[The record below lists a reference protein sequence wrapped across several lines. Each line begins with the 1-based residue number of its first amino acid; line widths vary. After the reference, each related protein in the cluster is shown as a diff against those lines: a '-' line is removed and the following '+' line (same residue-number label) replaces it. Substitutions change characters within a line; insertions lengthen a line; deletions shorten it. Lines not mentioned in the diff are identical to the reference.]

1 MHCALNEFRELNQ
14 MSKIGKRPIKLVQDV
29 KVVFNNRVLEVK
41 GPKGELELQTHP
53 DVDLVIDNETLSV
66 IPSNEGITKTALIG
80 TTWKLI
86 SNMIHGVSQG
96 FQKQLNLVGV
106 GFRAT
111 LNQKELVLNLGYSH
125 PIKYSLPDGIS
136 ASVNANTKI
145 TLESSDK
152 QLLGQVSAEIQKF
165 RPPEPYKGKGV
176 LFEGQKLK
184 RKAGKSGKI

>member
-1 MHCALNEFRELNQ
+1 

-29 KVVFNNRVLEVK
+29 KVAFNNRVLEVK
-41 GPKGELELQTHP
+41 GPKGELELQTHQ

-66 IPSNEGITKTALIG
+66 IPSNEGSTKTALIG

-86 SNMIHGVSQG
+86 NNMIYGVSQG

-106 GFRAT
+106 GYRAT
-111 LNQKELVLNLGYSH
+111 LDQKELVLNLGYSH
-125 PIKYSLPDGIS
+125 PIKYSLPNGIS

>member
-1 MHCALNEFRELNQ
+1 
-14 MSKIGKRPIKLVQDV
+14 MSRIGKRPIKLVQDV
-29 KVVFNNRVLEVK
+29 KVAFNNRVLEVK

-66 IPSNEGITKTALIG
+66 IPSNEGRTKTALIG
-80 TTWKLI
+80 TTWKHI
-86 SNMIHGVSQG
+86 NNMVHGVSLG
-96 FQKQLNLVGV
+96 FKKQLNLVGV

>member
-1 MHCALNEFRELNQ
+1 
-14 MSKIGKRPIKLVQDV
+14 MSRIGKRPIKLVQEV
-29 KVVFNNRVLEVK
+29 KVNFDNRTLLVK

-53 DVDLVIDNETLSV
+53 DVDLVIENETLSV
-66 IPSNEGITKTALIG
+66 IASNENTTKTAMIG
-80 TTWKLI
+80 TTWKHI
-86 SNMIHGVSQG
+86 NNMIYGVSQG

-136 ASVNANTKI
+136 ASVDANTKI
-145 TLESSDK
+145 TLKSSDK

-176 LFEGQKLK
+176 LFDGQKLK
-184 RKAGKSGKI
+184 RKAGKSGKV

>member
-1 MHCALNEFRELNQ
+1 
-14 MSKIGKRPIKLVQDV
+14 MSRIGKRPIKLLQDV
-29 KVVFNNRVLEVK
+29 EVKFNNRVLEVK
-41 GPKGELELQTHP
+41 GPKGELELQTHS
-53 DVDLVIDNETLSV
+53 DVDLVIENNTLSV
-66 IPSNEGITKTALIG
+66 IPSNENITKTALIG

-86 SNMIHGVSQG
+86 NNMIHGVSQG

-106 GFRAT
+106 GFRAA
-111 LNQKELVLNLGYSH
+111 LNKNELVLNLGYSH
-125 PIKYSLPDGIS
+125 PIKFLIPDGIS
-136 ASVNANTKI
+136 ASVDANTKI
-145 TLESSDK
+145 TLESPDK

>member
-1 MHCALNEFRELNQ
+1 
-14 MSKIGKRPIKLVQDV
+14 MSRIGKRPIKLVQDV
-29 KVVFNNRVLEVK
+29 KVAFNNRILEVK
-41 GPKGELELQTHP
+41 GPKGELELLTHP

-66 IPSNEGITKTALIG
+66 IPSNEGSTKTVMIG
-80 TTWKLI
+80 TTWKHI
-86 SNMIHGVSQG
+86 NNMIHGVSQG

-136 ASVNANTKI
+136 ASVDANTKI

>member
-1 MHCALNEFRELNQ
+1 

-29 KVVFNNRVLEVK
+29 KVAFNNRVLEVK

-53 DVDLVIDNETLSV
+53 DVDLIIDNETLSV
-66 IPSNEGITKTALIG
+66 IPSNENTTKTALIG
-80 TTWKLI
+80 TTWKHI
-86 SNMIHGVSQG
+86 NNMIHGVSQG

-106 GFRAT
+106 GFRAA

-136 ASVNANTKI
+136 ASVDANTKI

>member
-1 MHCALNEFRELNQ
+1 

-53 DVDLVIDNETLSV
+53 EVDLVIDNETLSV
-66 IPSNEGITKTALIG
+66 IPSNEGSTKTALIG

-86 SNMIHGVSQG
+86 NNMIHGVSQG

>member
-1 MHCALNEFRELNQ
+1 
-14 MSKIGKRPIKLVQDV
+14 MSRIGKRPIKLVQDV
-29 KVVFNNRVLEVK
+29 KVAFNNRVLEVK

-66 IPSNEGITKTALIG
+66 IATNENTTTTALIG

-86 SNMIHGVSQG
+86 NNMIHGVSQG
-96 FQKQLNLVGV
+96 FKKQLNLVGV
-106 GFRAT
+106 GFRAA
-111 LNQKELVLNLGYSH
+111 LNQKELVLNLGHSH
-125 PIKYSLPDGIS
+125 PINYSLPDGIS
-136 ASVNANTKI
+136 ASVDANTKI

-152 QLLGQVSAEIQKF
+152 QLLGQVAAEIQKF

>member
-1 MHCALNEFRELNQ
+1 
-14 MSKIGKRPIKLVQDV
+14 MSRIGKRPINIVQDV
-29 KVVFNNRVLEVK
+29 KVAFENRLLEVK
-41 GPKGELELQTHP
+41 GPKGELKLRTHP
-53 DVDLVIDNETLSV
+53 EIELVIDNATLSV
-66 IPSNEGITKTALIG
+66 ISSNENTTKTAMIG
-80 TTWKLI
+80 TTWKHI
-86 SNMIHGVSQG
+86 NNMIHGVTQG

-106 GFRAT
+106 GYRAAIK
-111 LNQKELVLNLGYSH
+111 QKELVLNLGHSH

-136 ASVNANTKI
+136 ASVDANTKI

>member
-1 MHCALNEFRELNQ
+1 
-14 MSKIGKRPIKLVQDV
+14 MSKIGKRPIKIVKDV
-29 KVVFNNRVLEVK
+29 KVAFNNRVLEVK
-41 GPKGELELQTHP
+41 GPKGELELQTHE
-53 DVDLVIDNETLSV
+53 DVDLVIDSETLSV
-66 IPSNEGITKTALIG
+66 IPSNEDSAKTALIG

-86 SNMIHGVSQG
+86 DNMIHGVSLG
-96 FQKQLNLVGV
+96 FKKQLNLVGV

-136 ASVNANTKI
+136 ASVNANTII
-145 TLESSDK
+145 TLECSDK

>member
-1 MHCALNEFRELNQ
+1 

-29 KVVFNNRVLEVK
+29 KVAFNNRVLEVK

-53 DVDLVIDNETLSV
+53 DVDLVFDNEKLSV
-66 IPSNEGITKTALIG
+66 IPSNEGSTKTAMIG

-111 LNQKELVLNLGYSH
+111 LNQKELVLSLGYSH

>member
-1 MHCALNEFRELNQ
+1 

-29 KVVFNNRVLEVK
+29 KVDFNNRILQVK

-66 IPSNEGITKTALIG
+66 IASNENTTTTALIG

-96 FQKQLNLVGV
+96 FQKQLNLIGV
-106 GFRAT
+106 GFRAA
-111 LNQKELVLNLGYSH
+111 LNQKELVLNLGHSH

-136 ASVNANTKI
+136 ASVDANTKI